1 MQLDIL
7 FFRHLIHSSF
17 RRKNHSVVPCIGRL
31 GLSFSRKSISTFRR
45 RKNNVVSN
53 IANFVLFSS
62 SLISKL
68 HIPLETSNNLKTIGR
83 MNDSNNIELSFD
95 FKSRFGIDYLVGM
108 NEDLYIA
115 RSSSSI
121 NILLETMYTHFS
133 VATLLAAMN
142 IVVVLPSNLLTL
154 IVIITNRDLWT
165 TSNVVLIINGFIQA
179 LGSGMY
185 LITRILWFHS
195 LFFVSSNNDYK
206 ETIYLV
212 YWWTYSIMMRT
223 GNNR

>member
-1 MQLDIL
+1 
-7 FFRHLIHSSF
+7 
-17 RRKNHSVVPCIGRL
+17 
-31 GLSFSRKSISTFRR
+31 
-45 RKNNVVSN
+45 
-53 IANFVLFSS
+53 
-62 SLISKL
+62 
-68 HIPLETSNNLKTIGR
+68 

-206 ETIYLV
+206 ETAYLV
-212 YWWTYSIMMRT
+212 AWWTYTIMMRT

>member
-1 MQLDIL
+1 
-7 FFRHLIHSSF
+7 
-17 RRKNHSVVPCIGRL
+17 
-31 GLSFSRKSISTFRR
+31 
-45 RKNNVVSN
+45 
-53 IANFVLFSS
+53 
-62 SLISKL
+62 
-68 HIPLETSNNLKTIGR
+68 
-83 MNDSNNIELSFD
+83 MNDSNEFESSFD
-95 FKSRFGIDYLVGM
+95 FENEFSSGIGIGDLFRM

-121 NILLETMYTHFS
+121 NILLEIMYTHFS
-133 VATLLAAMN
+133 VATILAAMN

-206 ETIYLV
+206 ETAYLV
-212 YWWTYSIMMRT
+212 SWWTYVIMMRT

>member
-1 MQLDIL
+1 
-7 FFRHLIHSSF
+7 
-17 RRKNHSVVPCIGRL
+17 
-31 GLSFSRKSISTFRR
+31 
-45 RKNNVVSN
+45 
-53 IANFVLFSS
+53 
-62 SLISKL
+62 
-68 HIPLETSNNLKTIGR
+68 
-83 MNDSNNIELSFD
+83 MNDSNEFESSFD
-95 FKSRFGIDYLVGM
+95 FENEFSSGIGIGDLFRM

-121 NILLETMYTHFS
+121 NILLEIMYTHFS
-133 VATLLAAMN
+133 VATILAAMN

-206 ETIYLV
+206 ETAYLV
-212 YWWTYSIMMRT
+212 PWWTYTIMMRT

>member
-1 MQLDIL
+1 M
-7 FFRHLIHSSF
+7 
-17 RRKNHSVVPCIGRL
+17 NY
-31 GLSFSRKSISTFRR
+31 
-45 RKNNVVSN
+45 SN
-53 IANFVLFSS
+53 Q
-62 SLISKL
+62 
-68 HIPLETSNNLKTIGR
+68 
-83 MNDSNNIELSFD
+83 IELSFD
-95 FKSRFGIDYLVGM
+95 LEKEFSSGIDINNLVKL

-115 RSSSSI
+115 RSSSII
-121 NILLETMYTHFS
+121 NTLLEIMYTHFS
-133 VATLLAAMN
+133 VATVLSAMN

-154 IVIITNRDLWT
+154 IVIITNKDLWT

-206 ETIYLV
+206 ETAYLV
-212 YWWTYSIMMRT
+212 PWWTYTIMMRT

>member
-1 MQLDIL
+1 
-7 FFRHLIHSSF
+7 
-17 RRKNHSVVPCIGRL
+17 
-31 GLSFSRKSISTFRR
+31 
-45 RKNNVVSN
+45 
-53 IANFVLFSS
+53 
-62 SLISKL
+62 
-68 HIPLETSNNLKTIGR
+68 

-121 NILLETMYTHFS
+121 NILLEIMYTHFS
-133 VATLLAAMN
+133 VATILAAMN

-154 IVIITNRDLWT
+154 IVIITNKDLWT
-165 TSNVVLIINGFIQA
+165 TSNVVLVVNGFVQA

-206 ETIYLV
+206 ETAYLFN
-212 YWWTYSIMMRT
+212 WWTYVIMMRT

>member
-1 MQLDIL
+1 MNYSIQIE
-7 FFRHLIHSSF
+7 SSVDF
-17 RRKNHSVVPCIGRL
+17 
-31 GLSFSRKSISTFRR
+31 
-45 RKNNVVSN
+45 NN
-53 IANFVLFSS
+53 
-62 SLISKL
+62 
-68 HIPLETSNNLKTIGR
+68 
-83 MNDSNNIELSFD
+83 ELSSGVD
-95 FKSRFGIDYLVGM
+95 IDDIVGR
-108 NEDLYIA
+108 NEDLDIA

-206 ETIYLV
+206 ETAYLV
-212 YWWTYSIMMRT
+212 PWWTYTIMMRT

>member
-1 MQLDIL
+1 MDDSNEI
-7 FFRHLIHSSF
+7 
-17 RRKNHSVVPCIGRL
+17 
-31 GLSFSRKSISTFRR
+31 GLSLDFE
-45 RKNNVVSN
+45 NE
-53 IANFVLFSS
+53 FSS
-62 SLISKL
+62 GAGI
-68 HIPLETSNNLKTIGR
+68 
-83 MNDSNNIELSFD
+83 NDLA
-95 FKSRFGIDYLVGM
+95 RM

-121 NILLETMYTHFS
+121 HILLEIMYSHFS
-133 VATLLAAMN
+133 VATILAAMN
-142 IVVVLPSNLLTL
+142 VVLVLPSNLLTL
-154 IVIITNRDLWT
+154 IVIITNKDLWT
-165 TSNVVLIINGFIQA
+165 NSNVVLVVNGFIQA
-179 LGSGMY
+179 LGSGIF